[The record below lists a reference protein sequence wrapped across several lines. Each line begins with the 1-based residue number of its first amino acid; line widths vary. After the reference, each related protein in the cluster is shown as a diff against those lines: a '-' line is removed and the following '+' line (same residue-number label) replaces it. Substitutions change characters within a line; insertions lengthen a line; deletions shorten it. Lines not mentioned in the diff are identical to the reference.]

1 MGSSARNANLSP
13 RIKKLCMSM
22 LIRSIERRELLI
34 KSYLIAYKCRHG
46 LRVEESSTR

>member
-1 MGSSARNANLSP
+1 MSSSTRNANLSP

-22 LIRSIERRELLI
+22 LIRSIERRGLLM
-34 KSYLIAYKCRHG
+34 KSYLIAYEYRHG